1 MFPIWLSMAFR
12 ISFRGC
18 VGFFGDVVLFVEGS
32 RCVDL
37 FLFEEGLDQFPP
49 LVESS
54 FRSQVLL
61 PPVGDPFFWLLLV
74 ITNGDDGY
82 YVRFN
87 LQKI

>member
-1 MFPIWLSMAFR
+1 
-12 ISFRGC
+12 
-18 VGFFGDVVLFVEGS
+18 
-32 RCVDL
+32 
-37 FLFEEGLDQFPP
+37 
-49 LVESS
+49 
-54 FRSQVLL
+54 VLL